1 MKTLTK
7 IEVSKMSFPDF
18 KFLGRFEITFG
29 EIQITIDNVAS
40 HILLKCKF
48 SIVNYAINNWHFWFV
63 VHPINNNNK
72 NKVKI

>member
-7 IEVSKMSFPDF
+7 IEVSKMSFPNF

-48 SIVNYAINNWHFWFV
+48 SIVNYAINN
-63 VHPINNNNK
+63 
-72 NKVKI
+72 